1 MYSDLLS
8 FLEAGGF
15 FVYPIMILSVLT
27 VLFGLER
34 QVALFPKRVLGK
46 KDDLLSLAKT
56 GKFEGAQTLCSSF
69 SSPFTR
75 IAAVVLKA
83 YEQKS
88 ADQDSMHLRTVLKTH
103 AEEQGKQE
111 VALLEANLMPIS
123 LTASTAPM
131 MGLMGTV
138 WGMIL
143 TFEAINEVGMGS
155 ISGLAGG
162 ISQALI
168 TTLLGLS
175 VGIPALW
182 LHRWLIQKVD
192 DRTLE
197 LEAAVLELVD
207 LLANKSIHM
216 SGGEDSK

>member
-1 MYSDLLS
+1 MYNDLLS

-15 FVYPIMILSVLT
+15 FVYPIIFLSVLT
-27 VLFGLER
+27 VWYGLER
-34 QVALFPKRVLGK
+34 TLALSSKFTLEKREDVQR
-46 KDDLLSLAKT
+46 LAEE
-56 GKFEGAQTLCSSF
+56 GKFEGAQSLCSSV

-75 IAAVVLKA
+75 IAAVVLQA
-83 YEQKS
+83 YDKEQLAHGPS
-88 ADQDSMHLRTVLKTH
+88 QMRTILKVH

-111 VALLEANLMPIS
+111 VALLEANLLPIS

-182 LHRWLIQKVD
+182 LYRWLIKKVD
-192 DRTLE
+192 EQTLE
-197 LEAAVLELVD
+197 LESAILNLVD
-207 LLANKSIHM
+207 VLVDKPE
-216 SGGEDSK
+216 SGQDREDG

>member
-1 MYSDLLS
+1 MYSGLLS

-15 FVYPIMILSVLT
+15 FVYPIIFLSVLT
-27 VLFGLER
+27 VWFGLER
-34 QVALFPKRVLGK
+34 MLALKSKNTLEKQDDVIRLAADGK
-46 KDDLLSLAKT
+46 L
-56 GKFEGAQTLCSSF
+56 EGAQALCSTVK
-69 SSPFTR
+69 SPFTR
-75 IAAVVLKA
+75 IAAVIFQAYDKERLQHSSSELRSILK
-83 YEQKS
+83 
-88 ADQDSMHLRTVLKTH
+88 VH

-111 VALLEANLMPIS
+111 VASLEDNLLPIS

-182 LHRWLIQKVD
+182 LYRWLIKRVD
-192 DRTLE
+192 EQTLE
-197 LEAAVLELVD
+197 LESAILQLVD
-207 LLANKSIHM
+207 ILVDKSN
-216 SGGEDSK
+216 STQQEEL